1 MGALLATNIDKQ
13 PMLPMVEIGMKNLFN
28 DPADAF
34 FTGRV
39 MDLLYDGI
47 VVDCTS
53 TNQVAIALCLNFE
66 NEKAFK
72 KLDDGKMKFS
82 MFSGVS
88 FVWCKSFFHIGSRS

>member
-1 MGALLATNIDKQ
+1 MGAILATNVDKQ
-13 PMLPMVEIGMKNLFN
+13 PMLGMVETGMKSLFN

-47 VVDCTS
+47 LIDCTKS
-53 TNQVAIALCLNFE
+53 DQVATALCLNFE

-72 KLDDGKMKFS
+72 KVEDGFMKFS

-88 FVWCKSFFHIGSRS
+88 